1 MVPAPP
7 GNDCSWRFQSRRLSR
22 ATSRSRAVSSV
33 FQQPRPILKHHQQRK
48 EIMRAKLRAEL
59 ATASEPQGALLED
72 WEAREDINDE
82 EAGP

>member
-1 MVPAPP
+1 
-7 GNDCSWRFQSRRLSR
+7 
-22 ATSRSRAVSSV
+22 
-33 FQQPRPILKHHQQRK
+33 
-48 EIMRAKLRAEL
+48 MRAKLRAEL